1 MDMHNLKKLLKSYKE
16 HMERLKYIKE
26 KHETLK
32 ERLISPQAQV
42 ITDMPRGSECNKNKI
57 LDGISNLEEL
67 DSRAEKQQKEVLKVI
82 YKIEDCISNVKC
94 QRAKTVLELRYFK
107 FLSWEVI
114 GRKMYCDKRTAQRIH
129 GQALKEL
136 ANKK

>member
-1 MDMHNLKKLLKSYKE
+1 MKMDELKNLLKSYKE
-16 HMERLKYIKE
+16 HLERLKYIKD
-26 KHETLK
+26 KHHELK

-94 QRAKTVLELRYFK
+94 ERERKVLELRYLK
-107 FLSWEVI
+107 CKKWEEI
-114 GRKMYCDKRTAQRIH
+114 GREVYCDKRTAQRIH
-129 GQALKEL
+129 GQALQEML
-136 ANKK
+136 NK

>member
-1 MDMHNLKKLLKSYKE
+1 MDMQNIKKLLKSYKE

-82 YKIEDCISNVKC
+82 YKIEDYISNVKC
-94 QRAKTVLELRYFK
+94 ERSRKVLELRYLK
-107 FLSWEVI
+107 CKKWEEI
-114 GRKMYCDKRTAQRIH
+114 GREVYCDKRTAQRIH
-129 GQALKEL
+129 GQALKEML
-136 ANKK
+136 NK